1 MMTCRVEHK
10 NEPMIKIFKNY
21 FLLGLLTFVLS
32 TPLISQNK
40 LRIISLAPSLTH
52 DLILMGVQD
61 QIVGITNYC
70 ENNTAKSIPVVA
82 SAIDVNIER
91 VVSLKPDLVIATSL
105 TNPEVQQSLKNFGIK
120 MVYFP
125 LPKSFDEINKQFL
138 ELGKLLDREV
148 VAEKIIDQEKAKV
161 ASLKKMIPQV
171 NNPKIFVQIGI
182 KPLFCVIPDTF
193 LDDYIT
199 YAGGVNATNDL
210 KNGSVSRES
219 VLLRNPDV
227 IVLVTMG
234 NVGEEE
240 KKNWMNYTSV
250 NAVKNKQ
257 IFIVDS
263 DIACSPTPDHFTQTL
278 KLFINFLYKN
288 NKNE

>member
-10 NEPMIKIFKNY
+10 NEPMIKSIKYY
-21 FLLGLLTFVLS
+21 FLLGWLALALS
-32 TPLISQNK
+32 APLVAQNK
-40 LRIISLAPSLTH
+40 QRIISLAPSLTH
-52 DLILMGVQD
+52 DLVLMGVQD

-70 ENNTAKSIPVVA
+70 ENNEDNSIPIVA

-91 VVSLKPDLVIATSL
+91 VVSLKPDLVVATSL
-105 TNPEVQQSLKNFGIK
+105 TNPEVQQSLINFGIK

-125 LPKSFDEINKQFL
+125 LPKSFDEINAQFL
-138 ELGKLLDREV
+138 ELGKLIVRES
-148 VAEKIIDQEKAKV
+148 VAEKIIDEERAKV
-161 ASLKKMIPQV
+161 DALKKMIPQIS
-171 NNPKIFVQIGI
+171 NPKIFVQIGI
-182 KPLFCVIPDTF
+182 KPLFCVIPNTF

-199 YAGGVNATNDL
+199 YAGGLNATNDL
-210 KNGSVSRES
+210 SNGSISRES

-240 KKNWMNYTSV
+240 KQNWMNYSSV

-263 DIACSPTPDHFTQTL
+263 DIACSPTPDHFTETL
-278 KLFINFLYKN
+278 EAFINFLYKN
-288 NKNE
+288 TKNE

>member
-1 MMTCRVEHK
+1 MICRVEHK

-21 FLLGLLTFVLS
+21 FLLGLLTFMLS

-70 ENNTAKSIPVVA
+70 ENNAAKSISIVA

-91 VVSLKPDLVIATSL
+91 VVSLNPDLVIATSL

-125 LPKSFDEINKQFL
+125 LPKSFDEINEQFL
-138 ELGKLLDREV
+138 ELGKLIDREA
-148 VAEKIIDQEKAKV
+148 VAENIIKQEKAKV

-199 YAGGVNATNDL
+199 YAGGLNATNDL

-234 NVGEEE
+234 NVG
-240 KKNWMNYTSV
+240 
-250 NAVKNKQ
+250 
-257 IFIVDS
+257 
-263 DIACSPTPDHFTQTL
+263 
-278 KLFINFLYKN
+278 
-288 NKNE
+288 

>member
-1 MMTCRVEHK
+1 MTCRVEHK
-10 NEPMIKIFKNY
+10 NEPMKKAVKIY
-21 FLLGLLTFVLS
+21 LLLGLLTLVLS

-40 LRIISLAPSLTH
+40 MRIISLAPSLTH
-52 DLILMGVQD
+52 DLVIMGVQD

-70 ENNTAKSIPVVA
+70 ENNADKSISIVA

-120 MVYFP
+120 LMYFP
-125 LPKSFDEINKQFL
+125 LPKSFDEINSQFL
-138 ELGKLLDREV
+138 ELGKLLDKEA
-148 VAEKIIDQEKAKV
+148 VAEEIIQQEKAKV
-161 ASLKKMIPQV
+161 ASLKKMIPLGS
-171 NNPKIFVQIGI
+171 NPKIFVQIGI
-182 KPLFCVIPDTF
+182 KPLFCVIPNTF

-199 YAGGVNATNDL
+199 FSGGENATNDL
-210 KNGSVSRES
+210 KNGSISRES

-240 KKNWMNYTSV
+240 KQNWMNYSSV

-278 KLFINFLYKN
+278 ELFINFLYKN
-288 NKNE
+288 IKNE